1 MNIFQLLQNPFIK
14 IIGIA
19 AVLYFGLLYK
29 NDDPESLKTRLDPNR
44 IQGEIDEVKQQGHFI
59 LTNLNEAKNP
69 QNLQAPRAQAQARV
83 PEISAN
89 DLILGNSQETVK
101 CGDEVFLDYKIYDL
115 KGRLIDEKNDVTLI
129 AINALENL
137 IAKYL
142 VGARKGGIREIFV
155 PYDLETT
162 NEEII
167 NYREKAASSFK
178 YQVTI
183 KNINS
188 ATSAQNCP
196 ENEKK

>member
-1 MNIFQLLQNPFIK
+1 MSIFQLLQNPLVK

-44 IQGEIDEVKQQGHFI
+44 IQSEIDEAKQQGHFI

-69 QNLQAPRAQAQARV
+69 QAPKAQEQARA

-89 DLILGNSQETVK
+89 DLILGNSQEVVK
-101 CGDEVFLDYKIYDL
+101 CGDEIFLDYIIYDL
-115 KGRLIDEKNDVTLI
+115 KGRKIDEKNDVTLI
-129 AINALENL
+129 ASPTSENS

-142 VGARKGGIREIFV
+142 VNARKGGIREIFV
-155 PYDLETT
+155 PYGLETT

-167 NYREKAASSFK
+167 NYREIAASSFK

-188 ATSAQNCP
+188 AASAQNCP